1 MRSIKFLRRVL
12 DLVYAMDERENWARC
27 ELADGGVYIAL
38 PPTLAPKKLERL
50 RWLDAL
56 GFRELDTHVFA
67 NFLPDGERPAD
78 VTRAVRRKQ
87 DDACRTA

>member
-1 MRSIKFLRRVL
+1 ML
-12 DLVYAMDERENWARC
+12 LVYAMEDRERWERR
-27 ELADGGVYIAL
+27 EITDVGVFIAL

-56 GFRELDTHVFA
+56 GFRELNAHIFA

-78 VTRAVRRKQ
+78 VPAL
-87 DDACRTA
+87 

>member
-1 MRSIKFLRRVL
+1 MRSVKFLRRVL
-12 DLVYAMDERENWARC
+12 DLVDAMEERERWERR
-27 ELADGGVYIAL
+27 EFADVGVFTVL

-56 GFRELDTHVFA
+56 CFRELDAHIFA

-78 VTRAVRRKQ
+78 VPAL
-87 DDACRTA
+87 

>member
-12 DLVYAMDERENWARC
+12 DLVNAMDERENWARC
-27 ELADGGVYIAL
+27 ETANGGAYIAL
-38 PPTLAPKKLERL
+38 PSTLAPKKLERL

-56 GFRELDTHVFA
+56 GFRELDAHIFA

-78 VTRAVRRKQ
+78 VSAL
-87 DDACRTA
+87 

>member
-1 MRSIKFLRRVL
+1 MRNIKFLRRVF
-12 DLVYAMDERENWARC
+12 DLVDAMEERERWERR
-27 ELADGGVYIAL
+27 EFADVGVFTVL

-56 GFRELDTHVFA
+56 GFRELDAHIFA

-78 VTRAVRRKQ
+78 VPAL
-87 DDACRTA
+87 

>member
-1 MRSIKFLRRVL
+1 MRSITFLRRVF
-12 DLVYAMDERENWARC
+12 DLVNAMEDRERWERR
-27 ELADGGVYIAL
+27 EFADGDVYIVL

-56 GFRELDTHVFA
+56 GFRELNAHIFA

-78 VTRAVRRKQ
+78 VPAL
-87 DDACRTA
+87 

>member
-1 MRSIKFLRRVL
+1 MRSIKLLRRVL

-27 ELADGGVYIAL
+27 ETANVGVFIVL
-38 PPTLAPKKLERL
+38 PSTLAPKKLERL

-56 GFRELDTHVFA
+56 GFRELGVHIFA

-78 VTRAVRRKQ
+78 VPAL
-87 DDACRTA
+87 

>member
-27 ELADGGVYIAL
+27 DLADGGVYIVL
-38 PPTLAPKKLERL
+38 PSTLTPKKLERL

-56 GFRELDTHVFA
+56 GFRELGVHIVAIFFTRR
-67 NFLPDGERPAD
+67 ERPAD
-78 VTRAVRRKQ
+78 VPVL
-87 DDACRTA
+87 

>member
-1 MRSIKFLRRVL
+1 MRSIKFLWRVIR
-12 DLVYAMDERENWARC
+12 LVDAMADRENWERR
-27 ELADGGVYIAL
+27 EIADGGAYIAL

-56 GFRELDTHVFA
+56 GFRELNAHIFA

-78 VTRAVRRKQ
+78 VPAM
-87 DDACRTA
+87 

>member
-1 MRSIKFLRRVL
+1 MRSITFLRRVF

-27 ELADGGVYIAL
+27 ETASGGVYIVL
-38 PPTLAPKKLERL
+38 PSTLAPKKLERL

-56 GFRELDTHVFA
+56 GFRELDAHIFA

-78 VTRAVRRKQ
+78 VPAL
-87 DDACRTA
+87 

>member
-1 MRSIKFLRRVL
+1 MRNNKFLRRVAS
-12 DLVYAMDERENWARC
+12 LVYAMEDRERWERR
-27 ELADGGVYIAL
+27 EFADVGVYTVL

-56 GFRELDTHVFA
+56 CFRELNEHIFA

-78 VTRAVRRKQ
+78 VPAL
-87 DDACRTA
+87 

>member
-27 ELADGGVYIAL
+27 ELVDGGAYIVL
-38 PPTLAPKKLERL
+38 PSTLAPKRLERL

-56 GFRELDTHVFA
+56 GFRETWRSHFRELFTRRT
-67 NFLPDGERPAD
+67 PSGRS
-78 VTRAVRRKQ
+78 RAVRK
-87 DDACRTA
+87 

>member
-1 MRSIKFLRRVL
+1 MRNIKFLRRVF
-12 DLVYAMDERENWARC
+12 DLVDAMEERERWERR
-27 ELADGGVYIAL
+27 EFADVGVFTVL

-56 GFRELDTHVFA
+56 CFRELDAHIFA

-78 VTRAVRRKQ
+78 VPAL
-87 DDACRTA
+87 

>member
-1 MRSIKFLRRVL
+1 MRSIEILRRII
-12 DLVYAMDERENWARC
+12 DLVDSMDDREKWARC
-27 ELADGGVYIAL
+27 RLADGDAYIVL

-56 GFRELDTHVFA
+56 GFRELNVHIFA

-78 VTRAVRRKQ
+78 VPAL
-87 DDACRTA
+87 

>member
-12 DLVYAMDERENWARC
+12 DLV
-27 ELADGGVYIAL
+27 DGGVYIVL
-38 PPTLAPKKLERL
+38 PSTLAPKKLERL

-56 GFRELDTHVFA
+56 GFRELGVHVFA

-78 VTRAVRRKQ
+78 VPAL
-87 DDACRTA
+87 